1 MTEVEAYIRAS
12 AIARGID
19 PDVAVQIAKTEGGV
33 NDPYRKSEVKVG
45 GGTENSVGPFQLY
58 MGGGLGNEALRA
70 GIDPRKDWKAGVDF
84 ALDTAAKKK
93 SWADWHG
100 ARDNNISNT
109 AGFAETTKPVGVTLT
124 SAPSIPAA
132 ATTSVSSVTPRYI
145 DPVEA
150 AKTAP
155 VVAATE
161 PEKELTWQEK
171 LKKFVEGEKDAEGN
185 SKGSAGMEGLA
196 TIAKGLSSQIDPA
209 VAAAQM
215 EITPS
220 SIGMSDPSLAANASA
235 MMSQLL
241 DSRRKRYGLSLM
253 G

>member
-19 PDVAVQIAKTEGGV
+19 PDVAVRVAMTEGGV
-33 NDPYRKSEVKVG
+33 TDPYRMSEVPVD
-45 GGTENSVGPFQLY
+45 GGTENSIGPFQLF
-58 MGGGLGNEALRA
+58 MNGGLGSEALKI
-70 GIDPRKDWKAGVDF
+70 GIDPTKNWKAGVDF

-100 ARDNNISNT
+100 ARDNNIPND

-124 SAPSIPAA
+124 SARHVGGAGSGAGSFA
-132 ATTSVSSVTPRYI
+132 
-145 DPVEA
+145 DPNVVQVPD
-150 AKTAP
+150 AP

-171 LKKFVEGEKDAEGN
+171 IKKFIEGDKDAEGN
-185 SKGSAGMEGLA
+185 TKESTGMAGLDA
-196 TIAKGLSSQIDPA
+196 IAKGLSHRTDPA

-220 SIGMSDPSLAANASA
+220 SIGMTDPSLVANASA

-241 DSRRKRYGLSLM
+241 DSRRKRYGMSLM